1 MTDRLADDRRARPQP
16 LAGLVVGVTADRRA
30 EEQQELLHRLG
41 ARTVHAPSV
50 RTIPL
55 GADDGLRSATEQII
69 ADRPD
74 VVVLSTGLGVR
85 SWTEAAE
92 SMGLGDELTDAVLGA
107 TVLARG
113 PKAAGAAI
121 TAGWRVDWKAPG
133 ASSAEVVA
141 HLGDMGIAG
150 RRVAVQLDGRSAP
163 VLSDAIAQHGATVI
177 GVRVYR
183 WELPTDTDPVVKLIE
198 AICDGT
204 VDAVTFT
211 SSPAIWNLADI
222 AESMGALET
231 LRDELSTRVLGV
243 CVGPICAAA
252 AIDSGFLHPLQPVA
266 SRLGSMTKAL
276 AGHVSASRET
286 VQVDSTEV
294 LMGASTVVVDGE
306 VIELTP
312 REREV
317 LGMLVRRP
325 GTVVHKAQL
334 LSHVWQGA
342 ADDHAV
348 EVTVGRLRRRLD
360 GTLRVETIPRRGYRL
375 VGPDA
380 G

>member
-1 MTDRLADDRRARPQP
+1 
-16 LAGLVVGVTADRRA
+16 
-30 EEQQELLHRLG
+30 
-41 ARTVHAPSV
+41 V

-55 GADDGLRSATEQII
+55 GADEGLRAATQAII
-69 ADRPD
+69 ADPPD
-74 VVVLSTGLGVR
+74 IVVLSTGLGVR

-92 SMGLGDELTDAVLGA
+92 SMGLGDELTRVVLGA

-121 TAGWRVDWKAPG
+121 TAGWKVDWKAPG
-133 ASSAEVVA
+133 ATSAEVVA
-141 HLGDMGIAG
+141 HLGTMGVSG
-150 RRVAVQLDGRSAP
+150 LRVAVQLDGRAAP
-163 VLSDAIAQHGATVI
+163 VLSDAIAQHGATVV

-183 WELPTDTDPVVKLIE
+183 WELPTDTEPVVKLIE
-198 AICDGT
+198 SVCDGA

-222 AESMGALET
+222 AGSMGALDA
-231 LRDELSTRVLGV
+231 LRTELSQRVLSV
-243 CVGPICAAA
+243 CVGPVCAST
-252 AIDSGFLHPLQPVA
+252 AIETGFLQPLQPVA
-266 SRLGSMTKAL
+266 SRLGSMAKAL
-276 AGHVSASRET
+276 AGHVSSSRET
-286 VQVDSTEV
+286 VQVDSTQV
-294 LMGASTVVVDGE
+294 LMGASSIVVDGE

-325 GTVVHKAQL
+325 GTVVNKAQL
-334 LSHVWQGA
+334 LSHVWHGA

-375 VGPDA
+375 VGPEVR
-380 G
+380 